1 MQVQVM
7 HLAVVTPSE
16 YRVGEYTFFSTHCG
30 MQHYKE
36 MLRLKK
42 VQQCNESYKSIRK
55 ALT

>member
-1 MQVQVM
+1 M
-7 HLAVVTPSE
+7 HLALVTPSE
-16 YRVGEYTFFSTHCG
+16 YLVGEYTFFSTHCG